1 MGQDRWNSVNKHS
14 NSDVW
19 IYRKQDNTRTFVWT
33 FDKKVWNRIELKH
46 IRHGDTISRFRK
58 KQNPFFVIYS
68 FSIYKRRFY
77 TRKRVIRWHV
87 LHVGEHLHLNLLLR
101 RSESHI
107 LITRH
112 WWPPITAYFS
122 NFNSPFSRLREHVVI
137 AFVFVWCNYTFF
149 VQILQSIE
157 TSY

>member
-58 KQNPFFVIYS
+58 NKIPFFVIYS
-68 FSIYKRRFY
+68 LSIYKLRFH
-77 TRKRVIRWHV
+77 TRKRVIGWHV
-87 LHVGEHLHLNLLLR
+87 LHLGEHLHLNFFLT

-107 LITRH
+107 LIKRH
-112 WWPPITAYFS
+112 WWPPITAYFF
-122 NFNSPFSRLREHVVI
+122 NFNSPFSRLREHVVNV
-137 AFVFVWCNYTFF
+137 FVVVWCNYTLF